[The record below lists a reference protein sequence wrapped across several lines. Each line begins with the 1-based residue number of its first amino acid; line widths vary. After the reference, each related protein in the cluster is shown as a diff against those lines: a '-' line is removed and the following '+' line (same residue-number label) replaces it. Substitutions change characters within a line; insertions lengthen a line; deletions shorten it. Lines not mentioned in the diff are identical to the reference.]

1 LEIDVQFLKKPLF
14 AQIAAGLALSLMSLG
29 AQALGMNE
37 QGAASSEIK
46 IGNVAPYSGRK
57 APFGQAGR
65 ALKAYF
71 DKVNAEGGINGK
83 RITFLTYDSQS
94 TPAETLAQTRRLV
107 ERDKVVAI
115 LGIVGTEENDA
126 VHEYLNSE
134 KIPHLFPISG
144 ASRWADPSH
153 YPWTMGWV
161 PSNQIEARSFVDH
174 VLATKPRA
182 KIAVLHL
189 EGEFGR
195 DYVDGTLDALGD
207 KAKSMIVAKASFRTT
222 DLTLDSQIEK
232 LKASGAD
239 TFFDFTDRKHAV
251 QVIRQVHAIGWNP
264 THYLA
269 SASTSVTGVLN
280 PAGAENTAG
289 IISATYLKD
298 PSDSRWHV
306 TKEYSNYAEWVK
318 KYVPGADP
326 VDATNVLSYSIGQTL
341 VQVLKQ
347 AGNTPTRENIMHQ
360 AANLDLTLPMLFP
373 RLAIRTSVNDF
384 APIKRLQIIRFDG
397 KSWEPF
403 GAVVGR

>member
-1 LEIDVQFLKKPLF
+1 MQV
-14 AQIAAGLALSLMSLG
+14 AAGLAINFTSPG
-29 AQALGMNE
+29 ALALDVNE
-37 QGAASSEIK
+37 QGATVAEIR

-57 APFGQAGR
+57 ASFGQAGK

-94 TPAETLAQTRRLV
+94 TPAETLVQTRRLV
-107 ERDKVVAI
+107 EKDKVIAM

-126 VHEYLNSE
+126 VQKYLNAK

-174 VLATKPRA
+174 VIATKPHA
-182 KIAVLHL
+182 KIAVLYL
-189 EGEFGR
+189 DGEFGK
-195 DYVDGTLDALGD
+195 DYVEGTLNALGD
-207 KAKSMIVAKASFRTT
+207 QAKAMIVAKASFKTT
-222 DLTLDSQIEK
+222 DLTLESQIEK

-251 QVIRQVHAIGWNP
+251 QVIRKLHAIGWNP

-269 SASTSVTGVLN
+269 SASTSINGVLT
-280 PAGAENTAG
+280 PAGTENTIG
-289 IISATYLKD
+289 TISATYLKD

-306 TKEYSNYAEWVK
+306 THEYVDYAGWVK
-318 KYVPGADP
+318 KYLPGADP
-326 VDATNVLSYSIGQTL
+326 ADVTNVLGYSIGQTL

-347 AGNTPTRENIMHQ
+347 AGNTATRENIIHQ

-373 RLAIRTSVNDF
+373 RLGIRTAANDF